1 MRVPLELQQPS
12 ALQLRTPHD
21 TLNKRMDWILDNRT
35 ECWSVLTTLSMR
47 DYIALI
53 REAHTNQG
61 GLSGQRDVLKTTTA
75 KRIRARMVSD
85 IRAGALLPPV
95 VIGAVVAKGEF
106 DKLPM
111 ESAKT
116 VSAFLP
122 RDPTS
127 LSIIDGMQRTGAM
140 LEAIEADSSVLDHS
154 VRVEFWL
161 AQSVRAMIYRMLVL
175 NTGQVPWSLGRQLS
189 VVYAPLLKEVQASVP
204 TLDKVFTPDS
214 PGRRR
219 APAQYSSDVL
229 VELYLAFSLRKTS
242 TEAKEAL
249 SEEFSRLDFVEN
261 VSERNFQK
269 HFYQAL
275 GLLTELDTAFSRYD
289 TSSSQRLSKGRHI
302 FDSQPAR
309 IGFMA
314 ALAQN
319 ALGRPGLDRSPEDR
333 DARME
338 EIVTW
343 GEGLVERLNSRSPA
357 EVGDFLSLDVLSEV
371 LQKRVGQV
379 GRYERAV
386 FFDAF
391 KVLIEEHFKLENMEP
406 GWRAS

>member
-1 MRVPLELQQPS
+1 
-12 ALQLRTPHD
+12 
-21 TLNKRMDWILDNRT
+21 
-35 ECWSVLTTLSMR
+35 MR
-47 DYIALI
+47 DYIALV
-53 REAHTNQG
+53 RDAHANQG
-61 GLSGQRDVLKTTTA
+61 GISGQRDVLKTTTA
-75 KRIRARMVSD
+75 KRIRSRMVND

-95 VIGAVVAKGEF
+95 VIGAVVRPEDFAN
-106 DKLPM
+106 LPR
-111 ESAKT
+111 EGAT
-116 VSAFLP
+116 NVADFLP
-122 RDPTS
+122 KDAGA

-140 LEAIEADSSVLDHS
+140 LEAIDADVSVSDHM

-189 VVYAPLLKEVQASVP
+189 VVYAPLLKEVEANVA

-219 APAQYSSDVL
+219 GPAQYSSDVL
-229 VELYLAFSLRKTS
+229 VELYLAFSLRKTT

-261 VSERNFQK
+261 VSESNFQN
-269 HFYQAL
+269 HFYNAL
-275 GLLTELDTAFSRYD
+275 GLMTGLDIAFSRYE
-289 TSSSQRLSKGRHI
+289 TGGAQRLSKGRHV

-314 ALAQN
+314 AVAQH
-319 ALGRPGLDRSPEDR
+319 ALGRPGMDRLPADR
-333 DARME
+333 DSRMA
-338 EIVTW
+338 EIMT
-343 GEGLVERLNSRSPA
+343 EGLALVQQLKALTSE
-357 EVGDFLSLDVLSEV
+357 EVGRFLALDVLSDV

-379 GRYERAV
+379 GRYERTV

-391 KVLIEEHFKLENMEP
+391 KVLVEEHFALTSMEP
-406 GWRAS
+406 CWRAS

>member
-1 MRVPLELQQPS
+1 
-12 ALQLRTPHD
+12 
-21 TLNKRMDWILDNRT
+21 
-35 ECWSVLTTLSMR
+35 
-47 DYIALI
+47 
-53 REAHTNQG
+53 
-61 GLSGQRDVLKTTTA
+61 
-75 KRIRARMVSD
+75 MVSD

-95 VIGAVVAKGEF
+95 VIGAVITEEVFKN
-106 DKLPM
+106 LPR
-111 ESAKT
+111 EEATS
-116 VSAFLP
+116 VNDFLP
-122 RDPTS
+122 TDNSS
-127 LSIIDGMQRTGAM
+127 LSIIDGMQRTGAI
-140 LEAIEADSSVLDHS
+140 LEATVADATVLDHRI
-154 VRVEFWL
+154 RVEFWL

-189 VVYAPLLKEVQASVP
+189 VVYAPLLKEVQANVGA
-204 TLDKVFTPDS
+204 LDKVFTPDA

-229 VELYLAFSLRKTS
+229 VELYLAFSLRKTN

-261 VSERNFQK
+261 VSERNFQN
-269 HFYQAL
+269 HFYHAL
-275 GLLTELDTAFSRYD
+275 GLMSEFDTAFSRYD
-289 TSSSQRLSKGRHI
+289 TNSSQRLSKGRHI

-314 ALAQN
+314 AIAQH
-319 ALGRPGLDRSPEDR
+319 ALGRPGLDRTPDER
-333 DARME
+333 DARMT
-338 EIVTW
+338 EIVKQGTA
-343 GEGLVERLNSRSPA
+343 LVTKLNESSA
-357 EVGDFLSLDVLSEV
+357 ADVGRFLALDVLSEV

-391 KVLIEEHFKLENMEP
+391 KVLVEEGFVLTTMEP

>member
-1 MRVPLELQQPS
+1 MVRPRDGRMRTAKACLPYH
-12 ALQLRTPHD
+12 RGND
-21 TLNKRMDWILDNRT
+21 MDWIFDRRT
-35 ECWSVLTTLSMR
+35 ECWSVLTTMEIGSYLE
-47 DYIALI
+47 LI
-53 REAHTNQG
+53 QEAHANQG
-61 GLSGQRDVLKTTTA
+61 GISGQRDVLKTTTG
-75 KRIRARMVSD
+75 KRIRGRMVSD

-95 VIGAVVAKGEF
+95 VIGAVVDREMIKSCPTEAASVTEF
-106 DKLPM
+106 LSPA
-111 ESAKT
+111 S
-116 VSAFLP
+116 
-122 RDPTS
+122 S

-140 LEAIEADSSVLDHS
+140 MEAVEADSGVQSHLI
-154 VRVEFWL
+154 RVEFWL
-161 AQSVRAMIYRMLVL
+161 APSVRAMIYRMLVL

-189 VVYAPLLKEVQASVP
+189 VVYSPLLKEVEENVP
-204 TLDKVFTPDS
+204 ALDKMFTPDA

-219 APAQYSSDVL
+219 GPAQFNSDVL

-261 VSERNFQK
+261 VSERSFQD

-275 GLLTELDTAFSRYD
+275 GLMAKFDTAFARYEGPMS
-289 TSSSQRLSKGRHI
+289 TQRLTKGRQV

-319 ALGRPGLDRSPEDR
+319 ALGRPGLDREPFEREERMQAIVR
-333 DARME
+333 D
-338 EIVTW
+338 
-343 GEGLVERLNSRSPA
+343 GEQLVKRLNGFSQDDL
-357 EVGDFLSLDVLSEV
+357 GKFLKLGVLSDV

-391 KVLIEEHFKLENMEP
+391 KVLVEESFNLTSLEP
-406 GWRAS
+406 CWRAS